1 MSIPS
6 IPVSQPAQARRA
18 RLLNWMLSLCGCVCL
33 GLLSLYFSAGM
44 YKLSLF
50 HYYLTQ
56 PMVLVLNI
64 LPYLLI
70 FLIVF
75 FLTGRSWIGFSVT
88 GVITLIYSWAQYWKL
103 MARSDAVY
111 AEDLLVLSEAMQM
124 SGKYIS
130 VTWQIVLSAVLVL
143 VGSCVLFVLRK
154 AVPSKVS
161 RVVGCVLTVAISIL
175 SYQNLFRSSAIYNSL
190 SCWENLNQWIQTDQY
205 ISRGGI
211 YPFLYSIQ
219 SALPSEP
226 EGYDAQQAEELLSQY
241 KSDDIPQER
250 KVSVIAVMYEAFSDL
265 SQYTDQITTNDPYAA
280 FHQLQSESYHGDL
293 VTNIFAGS
301 TVNTERC
308 VLTGYSALTSLRRSA
323 WSYARYF
330 AQQGYQINGAH
341 AGYQAFYNRLS
352 INENLGLENYRFI
365 ENYYEEL
372 TGSSLPPSDEIL
384 LTDIVSS
391 CKEQLEDGPV
401 FSFNVTYQNHGPYS
415 STSCLFEKEYVPQG
429 DMDESDYLIVN
440 NYLAGIEDTC
450 NQMLAMADAFRD
462 SDEPVILL
470 FFGDHKPWLG
480 DQSSTYAALGIDF
493 TSQTDA
499 SFYNYYTTE
508 YTIWANEAA
517 QAVLGVDF
525 SGTGPTV
532 SPCFLMNVLFDK
544 CGWDGPGYRKL
555 TSEVMERMPIVH
567 STGRC
572 LIDGTLVYQK
582 DLTLEDQELLRKMKY
597 AQFYLAQDAK
607 GIHP

>member
-1 MSIPS
+1 MTIPT
-6 IPVSQPAQARRA
+6 IPASQGTQARRG
-18 RLLNWMLSLCGCVCL
+18 RILNWTLALCACVCL
-33 GLLSLYFSAGM
+33 GLMSLYFSAGS
-44 YKLSLF
+44 YGLSLF
-50 HYYLTQ
+50 RYYLTQ
-56 PMVLVLNI
+56 PVVLALNI

-70 FLIVF
+70 FLFVF
-75 FLTGRSWIGFSVT
+75 FLTGRSWIGFAVT
-88 GVITLIYSWAQYWKL
+88 GVVTLVYSWAQYWKL

-111 AEDLLVLSEAMQM
+111 AEDLLLLSEAMQM

-130 VTWQIVLSAVLVL
+130 LNWKILLSAVLVI
-143 VGSCVLFVLRK
+143 GGTCVLFLLRK
-154 AVPSKVS
+154 VVFS
-161 RVVGCVLTVAISIL
+161 RKSRALGCILAIALSVLA
-175 SYQNLFRSSAIYNSL
+175 YQSLFRSTAIYNSM
-190 SCWENLNQWIQTDQY
+190 SCWEPLNQWIQTNQY

-219 SALPSEP
+219 SALPSKP

-241 KSDDIPQER
+241 ESDDIPQEQ

-265 SQYTDQITTNDPYAA
+265 SQYTDRITTNDPYAA
-280 FHQLQSESYHGDL
+280 FHQLQSESYHGNL
-293 VTNIFAGS
+293 VTNIFAGG

-308 VLTGYSALTSLRRSA
+308 VLTGYSELTSLRRSA

-372 TGSSLPPSDEIL
+372 TGSNWPPSDSIL
-384 LTDIVSS
+384 LPDIVSN

-401 FSFNVTYQNHGPYS
+401 FSFNVTYQNHGAYS
-415 STSCLFEKEYVPQG
+415 STSCLFEKEYVPQA
-429 DMDESDYLIVN
+429 DMAESDYLIVN

-555 TSEVMERMPIVH
+555 TSEVMARMPVVH
-567 STGRC
+567 TTGRC
-572 LIDGTLVYQK
+572 LMDGTLVY
-582 DLTLEDQELLRKMKY
+582 E
-597 AQFYLAQDAK
+597 
-607 GIHP
+607 

>member
-1 MSIPS
+1 MAIPT
-6 IPVSQPAQARRA
+6 IPASQGTQARRA
-18 RLLNWMLSLCGCVCL
+18 RILNWTLALCACVCL
-33 GLLSLYFSAGM
+33 GLMSLYFSAGS
-44 YKLSLF
+44 YGLSLF
-50 HYYLTQ
+50 RYYLTQ
-56 PMVLVLNI
+56 PVVLALNI

-70 FLIVF
+70 FLFVF
-75 FLTGRSWIGFSVT
+75 FLTGRSWIGFAVT
-88 GVITLIYSWAQYWKL
+88 GVVTLVYSWAQYWKL

-111 AEDLLVLSEAMQM
+111 AEDLLLISEAMQM
-124 SGKYIS
+124 SGKYVSLNWKIL
-130 VTWQIVLSAVLVL
+130 LSAVLVIA
-143 VGSCVLFVLRK
+143 GTCVLFLLRK
-154 AVPSKVS
+154 VVFS
-161 RVVGCVLTVAISIL
+161 RKSRALGCIVTIVLSVLA
-175 SYQNLFRSSAIYNSL
+175 YQSLFRSTAIYNAM
-190 SCWENLNQWIQTDQY
+190 SCWEPLNQWIQTNQY

-219 SALPSEP
+219 SALPSKP

-241 KSDDIPQER
+241 ESDDIPQEQ

-265 SQYTDQITTNDPYAA
+265 SQYTDRITTNDPYAA
-280 FHQLQSESYHGDL
+280 FHQLQAESYHGEL
-293 VTNIFAGS
+293 VTNIFAGG

-308 VLTGYSALTSLRRSA
+308 VLTGYSELTSLRRTA

-372 TGSSLPPSDEIL
+372 TGSNWPPSDSIL
-384 LTDIVSS
+384 LPDIVSN

-401 FSFNVTYQNHGPYS
+401 FSFNVTYQNHGAYS
-415 STSCLFEKEYVPQG
+415 STSCLFEKEYIPQA
-429 DMDESDYLIVN
+429 DMAESDYLIVN

-493 TSQTDA
+493 TSQTDE

-508 YTIWANEAA
+508 YTIWANAAA
-517 QAVLGVDF
+517 QAVLGEEF
-525 SGTGPTV
+525 QGTGPTV

-555 TSEVMERMPIVH
+555 ASEVMARMPVVH
-567 STGRC
+567 TTGRC
-572 LIDGTLVYQK
+572 QVDGTLLYEQE
-582 DLTLEDQELLRKMKY
+582 LPQQERELLRKMKY